1 MSENNFIKAAL
12 LTVVLTIGCI
22 LCYELLL
29 RQHGYTTSY
38 DDDERLWANTRNEV
52 YQPADEAV
60 VFVGSSRIKFDLDIP
75 TWKQE
80 TGTNAVQLAMVGSNP
95 VSLIHDLAEDKN
107 FKGRLV
113 VDVTE
118 VLFFNDGAPFQVRP
132 SKGLNAFK
140 KQTPSEKASFQFSH
154 VLESNLVLLDKDY
167 FSMDAYLR
175 KFGVKNRAG
184 VASNDPLPFPW
195 EFDLTHYDRQSQM
208 HERFV
213 KDTNLQNQ
221 VRMIWASLGRA
232 MKSPPPTPAKLDG
245 MFAAVKADVDKI
257 KARGGDVL
265 FVRTPS
271 SGPFLM
277 GEQQGYPREKY
288 WNRLLAETN
297 CPGIHFLDQESTA
310 HFNCPEFS
318 HLSPADAVIFTKTLA
333 QLITEKGWK
342 FSNKKTI

>member
-12 LTVVLTIGCI
+12 LTAVLTIGAVVG
-22 LCYELLL
+22 YELWL
-29 RQHGYTTSY
+29 RSHGYSVSY
-38 DDDERLWANTRNEV
+38 DDDERLWANTRKEV

-60 VFVGSSRIKFDLDIP
+60 VFIGSSRIKFDLDIP

-95 VSLIHDLAEDKN
+95 RPLLHNLAEDKN

-118 VLFFNDGAPFQVRP
+118 ILFFNNAPPFQERP
-132 SKGLNAFK
+132 TKGINFYK
-140 KQTPSEKASFQFSH
+140 KETPSEKASFHFNH
-154 VLESNLVLLDKDY
+154 LLEANLVLLDKDY
-167 FSMDAYLR
+167 FSMDSYLR
-175 KFGVKNRAG
+175 KFGLKNRAG

-195 EFDLTHYDRQSQM
+195 EFDMTQYNRQSKM
-208 HERFV
+208 NDRFV

-221 VRMIWASLGRA
+221 VRMIWGSLGRA
-232 MKSPPPTPAKLDG
+232 MKSPPPSGTQLDSI
-245 MFAAVKADVDKI
+245 MYSVKEDVDKI

-271 SGPFLM
+271 TGPFLM
-277 GEQQGYPREKY
+277 GEQQGFPREKY
-288 WNRLLAETN
+288 WNKVLAVTG
-297 CPGIHFLDQESTA
+297 CPGIHFQDQESTA
-310 HFNCPEFS
+310 HFQCPEFS

-333 QLITEKGWK
+333 QLITDKGWK
-342 FSNKKTI
+342 FQNKKTI